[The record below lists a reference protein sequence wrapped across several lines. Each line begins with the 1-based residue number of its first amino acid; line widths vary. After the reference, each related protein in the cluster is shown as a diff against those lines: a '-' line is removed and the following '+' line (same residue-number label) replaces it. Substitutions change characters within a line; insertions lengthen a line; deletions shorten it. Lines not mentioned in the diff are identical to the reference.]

1 MYADFFVFLSVKHE
15 NREQMAKYYKV
26 YMQKEKSG
34 EGMIETIAEFG
45 MYCMSIPFSIGGT
58 AKNLTERSWA
68 EEDGKDVYV
77 PQKLCMDG
85 YTMKVKF
92 GFKGDKFS
100 ANKSISA
107 MMDYLTGRDGS
118 GVYMKLYC
126 DYTKTGRRHVRFT
139 KLSDDATLVRTDDD
153 GDILIV
159 EMEMAVDDPVTEIT
173 MAGNNL
179 V

>member
-1 MYADFFVFLSVKHE
+1 
-15 NREQMAKYYKV
+15 MAKYYKV

-34 EGMIETIAEFG
+34 EVMKETIADFG
-45 MYCMSIPFSIGGT
+45 MYCMTIPFSIGGT
-58 AKNLTERSWA
+58 AKALTERSWA

-77 PQKLCMDG
+77 PQQLKMES

-92 GFKGDKFS
+92 GCKGEKFS
-100 ANKSISA
+100 ANKNITD
-107 MMDYLTGRDGS
+107 MLDYLTGRDGS

-126 DYTKTGRRHVRFT
+126 DYTKVGRRHVRFT

-159 EMEMAVDDPVTEIT
+159 EMEMAVDDPVTEVT
-173 MAGNNL
+173 KYGNRL
-179 V
+179 I